1 MSEINVSL
9 IPLDWDTEY
18 FKVPSARVILHRPV
32 SSDDCE
38 RILDFASTYEF
49 VTITNQ
55 GDDKMNNRW
64 LGEATT
70 AFLTDVNLQFEMNVT
85 LPQDADPDTLVSS
98 SLHRDEEI
106 IAIASSSFR
115 YSRFFNDPYL
125 PQPQAGQIYLN
136 WTKNAFE
143 REDKFFIVTKR
154 QTHVAG
160 YTLFSVDEKE
170 KKATIELIAVAKEYQ
185 SQHVGKSMVDAL
197 NRFAVEHQLQKI
209 HVGTQADNIDGIRFY
224 TRVGFQPVSCASVY
238 HYWPKRIVK

>member
-1 MSEINVSL
+1 MSENNVTL
-9 IPLDWDTEY
+9 LPLDWDTEY
-18 FKVPSARVILHRPV
+18 FKVPSARVILHHPL
-32 SSDDCE
+32 SSSE
-38 RILDFASTYEF
+38 YQTLIDFASTYEF
-49 VTITNQ
+49 VTIINQ
-55 GDDKMNNRW
+55 SDDKMNNRW

-85 LPQDADPDTLVSS
+85 LPHDTDPDTLISS
-98 SLHRDEEI
+98 SLPRDEEI

-143 REDKFFIVTKR
+143 QEDKFFVVTKR
-154 QTHVAG
+154 QSHVAG

-170 KKATIELIAVAKEYQ
+170 KRATIELIAVAKDYQ
-185 SQHVGKSMVDAL
+185 GQHVGKSMIDAL
-197 NRFAVEHQLQKI
+197 NTFAVEHQLQKI